1 MIDIAPPL
9 WRSTTDKPEALSA
22 QVFVTFV
29 VTKTGVARLSA
40 APSFYSADKVK
51 ADVQVSDAV
60 KETLARPLKPK
71 AQKKKAAAAKG
82 EESK

>member
-1 MIDIAPPL
+1 MTLFPL
-9 WRSTTDKPEALSA
+9 RSTTDKPEALSA

-71 AQKKKAAAAKG
+71 AQKKKTAAKPAG